1 MDTLN
6 VTININGTHDGVTF
20 TESGS
25 FSANVRAVSKLTADV
40 TNSFQTI
47 SLGQHSFVFAII
59 TNTGDDDA
67 LVFFGRLTVGVP
79 IGKSIVISG
88 STAEDVSGTKAYAEA
103 LSITARSKT
112 SAGTRLRALIGY

>member
-88 STAEDVSGTKAYAEA
+88 STAEDAGTKAYAEA